1 MVRLDRT
8 TPRFILAA
16 LLLGLVPNATNAA
29 PLTPAEVP
37 EPLKPWVPWVL
48 HDLPGAACPYVHAST
63 QERRCSWP
71 SRLELALDDG
81 RGEFVQE
88 WLVHE
93 TAWVPL
99 PGDDKRWPQ
108 EVKVSELTGPG
119 PVAVVRPG
127 LAPRPAPAPRP
138 GLDAT
143 AVVQIKDGQPGLELT
158 PGTYRVSG
166 VFLWDSLPEKLQVP
180 AETGLLALKIRGEAV
195 VFPQRDNAGVLWLQ
209 KRAEEG
215 AEENLLDV
223 VVHRRIADTIPLTI
237 TTQVEVQASGKSR
250 EVLLGKA
257 LLANFV
263 PMAVRSELPAR
274 LEADGRLRLQVR
286 PGRWVIE
293 IDARHPGPVP
303 QLKLET
309 SEGPWASEE
318 IWAFAAEPTLRRV
331 ELSGVTSVDPQ
342 QTLLPDDWK
351 RLPAY
356 RVRPGEVLLLSETH
370 RGLIERGPDQLTL
383 ERTWWLD
390 FDGRGFSVR
399 DWLQGAIYNTRRLE
413 VHAPAQLGFAAAQG
427 NPQFI
432 TALTPDGQPG
442 VELRSSNLDLR
453 TDMRVPAGGL
463 KMTLSAVDWDQD
475 FARVSGQLHLPPGWR
490 LLHASGVDDVDDTWL
505 QRWTLLDIF
514 MVMVIAVAIGR
525 LFGWAWGTLAVVTL
539 ALVFPE
545 WMAPRTAWIFVL
557 VGEALLR
564 VLPAGRA
571 RGLVK
576 MYRLG
581 ALLVLAG
588 MVITFTV
595 QQIRGG
601 LYPALEVRNDHDNF
615 DLGVFAGFGGRA
627 SPTMVEKATGA
638 DYRYLDVPAQDM
650 APAAPSGYAEAEPEV
665 FGGMD
670 KAGGDFDGLQQEG
683 KMGRSKSG
691 SYNPQEMMRKQQKL
705 REYDANTVVQTGS
718 GVPSWSWRSVA
729 LSWNGPVTRD
739 QQVQLYLLPPQ
750 LNLALAFIRVLF
762 LITLALA
769 VFGVLGRRRH
779 GGPGGA
785 KVGAAGA
792 LLLALTASL
801 AAPTAA
807 SAAELPGTEMLDQLR
822 ARLTEPPK
830 CLPSCATSS
839 RMRIEATEKGLRL
852 VQEIHVAAPVSVPL
866 PGTAEQWLPSS
877 VLVDGAAPVG
887 GLMRASDGTLVIELQ
902 PGRHELVLEGP
913 LPARETVQLALPLRP
928 HRVEAKATGWTVDGI
943 HEDGLADD
951 NLQLT
956 RLSPQ
961 DTSAAPAE
969 LEVGTL
975 PPFVRLE
982 RSLQLG
988 LQWELTTRV
997 VRLSPRGAAVVL
1009 GVPLLTGE
1017 SVTSAEQRVEGGKVL
1032 VNMAPEQEEHT
1043 WTSVLPITEQVVL
1056 SATQGEPWTEQWRV
1070 EVGPVW
1076 HVEHAGVPT
1085 VAQGEAGLREWR
1097 PWPGEKVVLTVT
1109 RPQGVPGQTLTI
1121 DSASLQLQPGLRAV
1135 DAHLILALR
1144 SSRGGHHVV
1153 QIPDGALLQDVTIN
1167 GARQTI
1173 GQEGRQVRLPVEPG
1187 SQTIDLS
1194 WREPHDLWQRYA
1206 APVIDLGGPAVNASV
1221 SVDFPQSRWILL
1233 LGGPRLGPAVL
1244 FWSYVLMLL
1253 IVAAV
1258 LSRPRWSPLR
1268 GYQWFLLGIG
1278 LSPLPVPMAM
1288 IVVGWFLA
1296 LAWRR
1301 DHTAVSAL
1309 WFDFR
1314 QLILVGWT
1322 IAACVT
1328 LTEAIHQGLLGQ
1340 PDMQIEGN
1348 GSYGNHLVWYQDRV
1362 DNIEGIGGLLPRPWV
1377 LSISMWWYRGLML
1390 AWALWLA
1397 WSLIRWLPWAWNSF
1411 SAGGLWRQLISL
1423 PSRPLPPRGPAR
1435 PTPTPGSGPLPATTV
1450 SVPGTL
1456 VPGSTMHGSTTQ
1468 SMAIHP
1474 PAPHTS
1480 SASEAIFANSGQS
1493 LIGEPPLVAPRP
1505 TGPGDTLPS
1514 APVVVAEKPVTPAVA
1529 PRPLASGRPRVVP
1542 PPRTGPHREPLEL
1555 SPDSDDDKP

>member
-1 MVRLDRT
+1 MVRPDRT

-16 LLLGLVPNATNAA
+16 LLLGLVPSAASAA
-29 PLTPAEVP
+29 PLSPAEVP
-37 EPLKPWVPWVL
+37 EPLKAWVPWVL

-71 SRLELALDDG
+71 SRLELALDDL
-81 RGEFVQE
+81 RGEFVQD

-108 EVKVSELTGPG
+108 EVKVGELP
-119 PVAVVRPG
+119 
-127 LAPRPAPAPRP
+127 
-138 GLDAT
+138 
-143 AVVQIKDGQPGLELT
+143 AVVQIKDGRPGLELT

-215 AEENLLDV
+215 TEENLLEV
-223 VVHRRIADTIPLTI
+223 VVHRRIADTMPLTI
-237 TTQVEVQASGKSR
+237 TTQVEVQASGKNR

-274 LEADGRLRLQVR
+274 LEADGRLRVQVR

-293 IDARHPGPVP
+293 IDARHPGAVP

-318 IWAFAAEPTLRRV
+318 IWAFAAEPSLRRV
-331 ELSGVTSVDPQ
+331 ELSGVTAVDPQ
-342 QTLLPDDWK
+342 QTLLPEAWK

-356 RVRPGEVLLLSETH
+356 RVRPGEAMLLAEIH
-370 RGLIERGPDQLTL
+370 RGQIERGPDQLAL

-399 DWLQGAIYNTRRLE
+399 DWLRGDVYNTRRIE
-413 VHAPAQLGFAAAQG
+413 VHEPAQLGYVAAQG

-432 TALTPDGQPG
+432 TALTPEGQPG
-442 VELRSSNLDLR
+442 VELRSNTLDLR

-475 FARVSGQLHLPPGWR
+475 FAQVSGRLHLPPGWR

-514 MVMVIAVAIGR
+514 LVMVIAVAIGR

-545 WMAPRTAWIFVL
+545 WMAPRSAWIFVL

-571 RGLVK
+571 RSLVAV
-576 MYRLG
+576 YRVS
-581 ALLVLAG
+581 AMIVLAG
-588 MVITFTV
+588 VVVAFTV

-601 LYPALEVRNDHDNF
+601 LYPALEVRNDHDSF
-615 DLGVFAGFGGRA
+615 GFGVLGALGDRSAPA
-627 SPTMVEKATGA
+627 SEMAPVET
-638 DYRYLDVPAQDM
+638 DYRQMEEKNLEVYAQD
-650 APAAPSGYAEAEPEV
+650 AEAPM
-665 FGGMD
+665 GGMD
-670 KAGGDFDGLQQEG
+670 GMGGKYDEAEMGDAMKTPQGASDGDLDGLDQVQ
-683 KMGRSKSG
+683 SKSG
-691 SYNPQEMMRKQQKL
+691 SLGKDRGPSRQSLMRKQQKL

-718 GVPSWSWRSVA
+718 GVPAWSWRSVA
-729 LSWNGPVTRD
+729 LRWNGPVTRD

-762 LITLALA
+762 LLTLALA
-769 VFGVLGRRRH
+769 VFGVLGRRRKTVA
-779 GGPGGA
+779 GA
-785 KVGAAGA
+785 TRVGTVGA
-792 LLLALTASL
+792 LLLVLGASL
-801 AAPTAA
+801 GAPATA
-807 SAAELPGTEMLDQLR
+807 SAAELPGTELLDQLR
-822 ARLTEPPK
+822 ARLTEAPK
-830 CLPSCATSS
+830 CLPSCVTSS

-852 VQEIHVAAPVSVPL
+852 VQELHVSAPVGVPL

-877 VLVDGAAPVG
+877 VLVDGLPPVG
-887 GLMRASDGTLVIELQ
+887 GLVRASDGTLALELQ

-913 LPARETVQLALPLRP
+913 LPARETVQLALPLKP
-928 HRVEAKATGWTVDGI
+928 HRVEAKASGWTVDGI

-961 DTSAAPAE
+961 DATAAPAE

-997 VRLSPRGAAVVL
+997 IRMSPRGAAVVL
-1009 GVPLLTGE
+1009 GVPLLPGE

-1032 VNMAPEQEEHT
+1032 VNMAPEQEEHA

-1056 SATQGEPWTEQWRV
+1056 SATEGEPWTEQWQV

-1076 HVEHAGVPT
+1076 HVEHTGLPT
-1085 VAQGEAGLREWR
+1085 VRQGEAGLREWR
-1097 PWPGEKVVLTVT
+1097 PWPGEQVILTVT

-1121 DSASLQLQPGLRAV
+1121 DSVALTLQPGLRAV
-1135 DAHLILALR
+1135 DAQLSLSLR
-1144 SSRGGHHVV
+1144 SSRGGHHAV
-1153 QIPDGALLQDVTIN
+1153 QIPVDALLQEVTIN

-1173 GQEGRQVRLPVEPG
+1173 GQEGRQVRLPIEPG
-1187 SQTIDLS
+1187 SQTIELR
-1194 WREPHDLWQRYA
+1194 WREPHELWQRYA
-1206 APVIDLGGPAVNASV
+1206 APVIDLGAPAVNATV
-1221 SVDFPQSRWILL
+1221 NIEFPQSRWILL

-1244 FWSYVLMLL
+1244 FWSFVLMLL

-1258 LSRPRWSPLR
+1258 LSRLRWTPLR
-1268 GYQWFLLGIG
+1268 GHQWFLLGIG
-1278 LSPLPVPMAM
+1278 LSPIPVPAAM

-1301 DHTAVSAL
+1301 DHTAVSPF
-1309 WFDFR
+1309 WFDLR

-1322 IAACVT
+1322 ITACVT
-1328 LTEAIHQGLLGQ
+1328 LTGAIHHGLLGQ

-1348 GSYGNHLVWYQDRV
+1348 GSYASHLVWYQDR
-1362 DNIEGIGGLLPRPWV
+1362 IENVEGLGGLLPRPWV
-1377 LSISMWWYRGLML
+1377 LSVSMWWYRGLML
-1390 AWALWLA
+1390 AWSLWLA

-1411 SAGGLWRQLISL
+1411 SAGGLWRQLIT
-1423 PSRPLPPRGPAR
+1423 PRPRPPTPRPLAGRSGQ
-1435 PTPTPGSGPLPATTV
+1435 GSGPLPV
-1450 SVPGTL
+1450 SGSSLQTSVQTSVHPSA
-1456 VPGSTMHGSTTQ
+1456 PIQSGSTQ
-1468 SMAIHP
+1468 SGPTGMA
-1474 PAPHTS
+1474 HTS
-1480 SASEAIFANSGQS
+1480 SVSEAIFANSGNS
-1493 LIGEPPLVAPRP
+1493 LVGEPPLQVSRAA
-1505 TGPGDTLPS
+1505 TGPGDTLPH
-1514 APVVVAEKPVTPAVA
+1514 AMVVVPTEKPEGSVSVAV
-1529 PRPLASGRPRVVP
+1529 RPLAPRSRVP
-1542 PPRTGPHREPLEL
+1542 PPPVRGGPRREPREL
-1555 SPDSDDDKP
+1555 TPDDDDET